1 MNYKVQEFNIH
12 SENAAKPHTMPSSYL
27 SNYLSNLEV
36 SGYALDF
43 GCGKLRYSSSLV
55 NKFSF
60 VTFMDSQIQ
69 LERKQMIRGVKTT
82 VSEYVCNNYPNANT
96 VSFESIK
103 SIDRSYNFI
112 LCSNVLSAIPCI
124 STINDILCGMSK
136 LLEANGEAL
145 IVNQY
150 KSTYFKKFEI
160 GMKHLYGYIYQNSTR
175 TFYYGLLNEEVV
187 GDLCLKNGLSIKRSW
202 SKNGSS
208 YVIASKN

>member
-1 MNYKVQEFNIH
+1 MKYQIQEFNIH

-27 SNYLSNLEV
+27 SSYINDLNV

-43 GCGKLRYSSSLV
+43 GCGKLRYSTPLV

-69 LERKQMIRGVKTT
+69 LERKQMVRGVKTT
-82 VSEYVCNNYPNANT
+82 VSDYVSKNYSKADT

-103 SIDRSYNFI
+103 SIERRYNFI
-112 LCSNVLSAIPCI
+112 LCSNVLSAIPCV
-124 STINDILCGMSK
+124 STINDILSGMSK
-136 LLEANGEAL
+136 LLGDKGEAL

-150 KSTYFKKFEI
+150 KSTYFKRFET
-160 GMKHLYGYIYQNSTR
+160 GRKHLYGYIYQNSKR
-175 TFYYGLLNEEVV
+175 AFYYGLLNEEIV
-187 GDLCLKNGLSIKRSW
+187 GGLCERNGLSIKDSW

-208 YVIASKN
+208 YVIISNG